1 VGHDFSILGQSDLPL
16 PPILPSNQNPLG
28 ALPARFRRPRVL
40 IVGFG
45 DVGVRAARLLTPR
58 VRVLAL
64 VREAARAGTLRAQG
78 VTPLLGDLDDAASLR
93 RLAGIATRVIHLAPP
108 PAEGEGDPRSAALL
122 RALARRTAP
131 LALVYAST
139 SGVYGD
145 CGGAW
150 IDETRALRPQTA
162 RARRRVAAESALRA
176 FGRAAGTRTSILRIP
191 GIYAPDREGGT
202 PRARLERGTPVLAA
216 DDDVYTNHIHA
227 DDLARAVA
235 AALWR
240 GKPQRV
246 VNASDDTELKM
257 GDYFDLAADLYG
269 LPRPPRIG
277 RDQAREQLAP
287 TLLSFMSESRRL
299 LNGRLKREL
308 RLRLDHATPATGLLS
323 KR

>member
-1 VGHDFSILGQSDLPL
+1 M
-16 PPILPSNQNPLG
+16 
-28 ALPARFRRPRVL
+28 L

-64 VREAARAGTLRAQG
+64 VREAVRAGTLRAQG

-227 DDLARAVA
+227 DDLARAVV

-246 VNASDDTELKM
+246 VNASDDSELKM